1 MPRQNVMADQSN
13 YLVRFSA
20 ERKDNSRALI
30 CIPQGGSGANAFRSW
45 GKTLRDVATVWAV
58 CLPGREHR
66 LAETPLSSIEA
77 MAESLVSPVL
87 DLPAADLTLF
97 GHCSGALIA
106 YELAH
111 RLAADSDR
119 GGQPRRVRLVVSS
132 QLSPMASSVAVAAA
146 AAAAAATAGPQA
158 TGGYSIPELVHRLRE
173 LGGTPPEV
181 LDSAEFMELLAPMI
195 RADFQASDGYRWPD
209 GREPLDLPVVALGG
223 ESDSLIT
230 RTGLVGWRDV
240 TTGRFDI
247 HLFEAGH
254 FYLYEQEELVLGYLR
269 ELCLQPA

>member
-20 ERKDNSRALI
+20 ERKDNSRALV

-45 GKTLRDVATVWAV
+45 GQALRDVATVRAV

-66 LAETPLSSIEA
+66 LTETPLGSIGA
-77 MAESLVSPVL
+77 MAEALLRPVL
-87 DLPAADLTLF
+87 ELPADELILF

-111 RLAADSDR
+111 LLAAEGDR
-119 GGQPRRVRLVVSS
+119 SGLADRPRSVRLVVSS
-132 QLSPMASSVAVAAA
+132 QLSPMATALVNAGGAVGNAYSV
-146 AAAAAATAGPQA
+146 PD
-158 TGGYSIPELVHRLRE
+158 LVRRLRE

-195 RADFQASDGYRWPD
+195 RADFQASDGYRWPE
-209 GREPLDLPVVALGG
+209 GREPFGLPVVALGG

-230 RTGLVGWRDV
+230 STELMAWRDV
-240 TTGRFDI
+240 TTGRFDV
-247 HLFEAGH
+247 HLFAAGH

-269 ELCLQPA
+269 ELCLESA